1 VDIDLSGTRKE
12 EKLIPEDQLP
22 KVQKLRRAL
31 SGLDPVQAM
40 DKLLKTLAR
49 TESNEE
55 FLAAIA

>member
-1 VDIDLSGTRKE
+1 MRAW
-12 EKLIPEDQLP
+12 LP